1 MQKKVLFKDIDI
13 KVLNLANVLEEVR
26 KKELTGFLKVVY
38 WDSDEYLL
46 FFNGIPKRAVTINSD
61 GRRLVLSPE
70 NFKVKEKEGS
80 ASLVETTLD
89 DLIAFQENRREPDK
103 DGPLVFFPLGT
114 ITQEPVSLSFL
125 DVNKEFALAERSHL
139 DGYVAFYT
147 DSKLLGCVIFTGGK
161 PVSVQA
167 GNGTF
172 GEQAVNYI
180 NSVLNTS
187 TTYMSMYSTEH
198 ELLSFLYSMTPDRV
212 KKDPRVLENY
222 QSAKNIVEKEKLN
235 SIVIVE
241 SEGIVRYDLFF
252 RGQRVENFVREK
264 GFFITDEELKE
275 RLSVKAENLPES
287 KVHLYTVNFVEKPEP
302 IEVQLSAVASGEG
315 EPEVA
320 SDIIAVVKA
329 DFIRL
334 VGPVGRLLWDKII
347 KDEGLK
353 ETSMTRHQFK
363 SIIDKLV
370 KEIPEESGRKE
381 FLEKIKSD
389 APDII

>member
-13 KVLNLANVLEEVR
+13 NVLNLANVLEEVR

-46 FFNGIPKRAVTINSD
+46 FFNGVPKRAVTINSD
-61 GRRLVLSPE
+61 GRRLILSPE

-89 DLIAFQENRREPDK
+89 DLIAFQENRKEPDK
-103 DGPLVFFPLGT
+103 DGALVFFPLGT

-147 DSKLLGCVIFTGGK
+147 DSKLIGCVVFTGGK

-167 GNGTF
+167 GNGTS
-172 GEQAVNYI
+172 GEQAVTFI
-180 NSVLNTS
+180 NSALNPS
-187 TTYMSMYSTEH
+187 TTFMSMYSTEH
-198 ELLSFLYSMTPDRV
+198 ELLSFLYSMTPDRIN
-212 KKDPRVLENY
+212 KDQRVFENF
-222 QSAKNIVEKEKLN
+222 QSASSVVEKEKLN
-235 SIVIVE
+235 AIVVIE
-241 SEGIVRYDLFF
+241 SEGIIRYDLFF
-252 RGQRVENFVREK
+252 RGQRIENFIREK
-264 GFFITDEELKE
+264 GFFISEEDLKE
-275 RLSVKAENLPES
+275 RLSIKAENLPES
-287 KVHLYTVNFVEKPEP
+287 KVYLYTVNFVEKPEP
-302 IEVQLSAVASGEG
+302 VEIQLSTSQVEEG
-315 EPEVA
+315 SPEVA
-320 SDIIAVVKA
+320 SDTIAAVKA

-353 ETSMTRHQFK
+353 EGSLTKNQFK
-363 SIIDKLV
+363 TIIEKLV
-370 KEIPEESGRKE
+370 KEIPEESGRRE

>member
-13 KVLNLANVLEEVR
+13 NVLNLANVLDEVR
-26 KKELTGFLKVVY
+26 KKEITGFLRVVY

-46 FFNGIPKRAVTINSD
+46 FFNGIPKRSVTINAD

-80 ASLVETTLD
+80 ASLIETTLD
-89 DLIAFQENRREPDK
+89 DLIAFQENRSDPEK

-114 ITQEPVSLSFL
+114 MTQEPVSLGFL

-147 DSKLLGCVIFTGGK
+147 DSKLLGTVIFAGGK
-161 PVSVQA
+161 PVNIQG
-167 GNGTF
+167 GNGSS
-172 GEQAVNYI
+172 GSSAVSYL
-180 NSVLNTS
+180 NSALNPS

-198 ELLSFLYSMTPDRV
+198 ELLSFLYSMSPERV
-212 KKDPRVLENY
+212 KKDPRVFENFQTA
-222 QSAKNIVEKEKLN
+222 QSTVQKEKLN
-235 SIVIVE
+235 AIVVTE

-252 RGQRVENFVREK
+252 RGQRIENFVREK
-264 GFFITDEELKE
+264 GFFITDEDLKE
-275 RLSVKAENLPES
+275 RLSIKAENLPES
-287 KVHLYTVNFVEKPEP
+287 KVNLYTVNFVEKPEP
-302 IEVQLSAVASGEG
+302 VEVKLTAAET
-315 EPEVA
+315 EEETPEVA
-320 SDIIAVVKA
+320 SDIVAVVKA

-334 VGPVGRLLWDKII
+334 VGPVGRLLWEKII

-353 ETSMTRHQFK
+353 EASMTKGQFRNL
-363 SIIDKLV
+363 IDKLV
-370 KEIPEESGRKE
+370 REIPEESGRKE
-381 FLEKIKSD
+381 FLEKIKQD